1 MTARDEAIAQRDAQI
16 ASLQKQLAT
25 APTLSDSD
33 RATLRKLA
41 ALELRR
47 LQKELEVSEQDLLN
61 QDKGRRATTDEGLA
75 KKEQRKAE
83 LNEAIGKLNKAID
96 NLNELAQKLKS

>member
-1 MTARDEAIAQRDAQI
+1 LAARDEAIAQRDAQI

-41 ALELRR
+41 AGELRR

-83 LNEAIGKLNKAID
+83 LALSIAKLQQAIAQLQEIG
-96 NLNELAQKLKS
+96 QKLTV